1 MYKKKNYKNSNS
13 SKNKTKEIFDR
24 VVEKL
29 QTIIDN
35 GDYEKF
41 LKFQKNFRGYS
52 FNNLILIY
60 SQFPD
65 ATKVAGKAK
74 WQKLKR
80 ELTEDAKKIWIVAPI
95 PRKYNKMVKKIVD
108 GEEKE
113 EMQTIEYNSYRY
125 VYVYDISQTT
135 GEDIPLQC
143 QEINCDDMSYF
154 YEKLKAFSNVPVFEE
169 DLSGSLK
176 GYFSPNDSKIVIKKD
191 LSQND
196 KAAVLLHEIAHSLY
210 DDFDYSK
217 DRDLSEVFVESV
229 AYIVADHFGLD
240 TSTCSFNY
248 IIKWANG
255 EPKTVIDLGSKIQK
269 CANQYIEK
277 LEKFEMQEQELELA
291 A

>member
-1 MYKKKNYKNSNS
+1 MKRKSN
-13 SKNKTKEIFDR
+13 KGNKTKEIFDR

-95 PRKYNKMVKKIVD
+95 PRHYQKKVKAIEDDEEVEKI
-108 GEEKE
+108 E
-113 EMQTIEYNSYRY
+113 TIEYNAYRY

-240 TSTCSFNY
+240 TSSCSFNY
-248 IIKWANG
+248 IIKWSNG

>member
-1 MYKKKNYKNSNS
+1 MKRKSN
-13 SKNKTKEIFDR
+13 KGNKTKEIFDR

-95 PRKYNKMVKKIVD
+95 PRHYQKKVKAIEDDEEVEKI
-108 GEEKE
+108 E
-113 EMQTIEYNSYRY
+113 TIEYNAYRY

-240 TSTCSFNY
+240 TSSCSFNY